1 MCLAT
6 VYKQSD
12 DSVIFKNVSRIDVD
26 GDKLV
31 LRDIMGDERIV
42 EGSILMV
49 DLADPDAG
57 LRCLFSRYPLLL
69 TEHHEYP
76 LQW

>member
-6 VYKQSD
+6 FYKQSD

-49 DLADPDAG
+49 DLANSIVKVKCD
-57 LRCLFSRYPLLL
+57 
-69 TEHHEYP
+69 
-76 LQW
+76 

>member
-31 LRDIMGDERIV
+31 LREIMGDERIV

-49 DLADPDAG
+49 DLANSIVKVKCD
-57 LRCLFSRYPLLL
+57 
-69 TEHHEYP
+69 
-76 LQW
+76 

>member
-26 GDKLV
+26 GDKIV

-49 DLADPDAG
+49 DLANSIVKVKCD
-57 LRCLFSRYPLLL
+57 
-69 TEHHEYP
+69 
-76 LQW
+76 